1 MAQGRVRHRE
11 PRHHHGRGHG
21 PARSGEPAPVRR
33 TGRALPR
40 GLGHDRDRIDGRL
53 QPQADAEAFREIDG
67 RRFLR
72 TGDLVHRDAEGYLF
86 IVDRLKRLI
95 RPAA

>member
-1 MAQGRVRHRE
+1 M
-11 PRHHHGRGHG
+11 
-21 PARSGEPAPVRR
+21 
-33 TGRALPR
+33 
-40 GLGHDRDRIDGRL
+40 
-53 QPQADAEAFREIDG
+53 
-67 RRFLR
+67 R